1 MVKATNKA
9 TSKTNTENTETNTE
23 GKAVV
28 NVPVIEPLT
37 DAEKATLKTSKQNIT
52 KHLSSAFD
60 CGKALYAISSGK
72 LFRTQHGTF
81 KSMIAFEWDM
91 SRPRAYQYMN
101 AHLIKDILVQA
112 GVKSGDLPKM
122 ESQVRPLSLFVSI
135 DDASAIEADKI
146 TAVWERVVELKN
158 ASVTKK
164 ITAKLVT
171 MAYTDVCITPLEDKD
186 VTGKVDSNQG
196 ETEDACKADS
206 EAMDIDK
213 SKGGNTEKPVV
224 PTLKIQDD
232 TPVVELPQ
240 DIAELQ
246 ERVEYLKS
254 QLDKAKATSDMLRVT
269 NRKLVKDVQ
278 KRSKFKGS
286 KLYTLLVKAG
296 MKALTGTLQ
305 DEKEEAALVTL
316 TSELLG

>member
-1 MVKATNKA
+1 MTKATNKA

-28 NVPVIEPLT
+28 NVPVIAPLT

-72 LFRTQHGTF
+72 LFRTQHETF

-101 AHLIKDILVQA
+101 AHLIKEILVKA

-196 ETEDACKADS
+196 ETEDVGKGDA
-206 EAMDIDK
+206 EAMDIK

-224 PTLKIQDD
+224 PTLKLQDD
-232 TPVVELPQ
+232 TPVAELPI

-246 ERVEYLKS
+246 ERVEFLKT

-278 KRSKFKGS
+278 KKSKFKGS

>member
-28 NVPVIEPLT
+28 NVPVIAPLT

-72 LFRTQHGTF
+72 LFRTQHETF

-196 ETEDACKADS
+196 ETE
-206 EAMDIDK
+206 AMDIK

-224 PTLKIQDD
+224 PTLKLQDD
-232 TPVVELPQ
+232 TPVAELPI

-246 ERVEYLKS
+246 ERVEFLKT

-269 NRKLVKDVQ
+269 NRKLVEDVQ